1 MSLFSN
7 FIILFSTARFC
18 DKIICINSVECCSVS
33 VKVPEPAQQGTVWFG
48 SHQRLATCS
57 YSRST
62 KSRRRNRP
70 KRDTSTKP
78 VDKLQTNKGRKVVRE
93 FYDSDTE
100 KAYVDGLV
108 LIYSVSF
115 NPACPQFY
123 STHFA
128 SLDTPGPLL
137 HRSALTS
144 TFIDIWNS
152 IDRSSSLLPLL
163 RLLPDFHLHRHR
175 HYYCSMNPYHL
186 AASSTL
192 SFPLPLAVQ
201 SIYHGIS
208 IHHICYQRSRNTSHR
223 YASKPSL

>member
-1 MSLFSN
+1 MLLRVCQSIGASPTRNCF
-7 FIILFSTARFC
+7 AR
-18 DKIICINSVECCSVS
+18 KPS
-33 VKVPEPAQQGTVWFG
+33 P
-48 SHQRLATCS
+48 
-57 YSRST
+57 
-62 KSRRRNRP
+62 RRVDAGIGQ

-78 VDKLQTNKGRKVVRE
+78 VDELQTNKGRKVVRE

-152 IDRSSSLLPLL
+152 IDRTSFLYHSS
-163 RLLPDFHLHRHR
+163 R
-175 HYYCSMNPYHL
+175 
-186 AASSTL
+186 ASCRT
-192 SFPLPLAVQ
+192 SFIV
-201 SIYHGIS
+201 IV
-208 IHHICYQRSRNTSHR
+208 TTTV
-223 YASKPSL
+223 